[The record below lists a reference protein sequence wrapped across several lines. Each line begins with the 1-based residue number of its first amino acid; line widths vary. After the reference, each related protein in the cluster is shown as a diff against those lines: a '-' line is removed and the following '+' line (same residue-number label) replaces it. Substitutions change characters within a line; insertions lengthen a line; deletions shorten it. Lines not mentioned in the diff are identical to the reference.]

1 MYIEENENNMY
12 GELKTFYKKTF
23 NENKQANFIKSS
35 RKMRLSS
42 NGGLTYKSYI
52 KEKIKNN

>member
-1 MYIEENENNMY
+1 MY

-23 NENKQANFIKSS
+23 NENKQANLIKSS

-52 KEKIKNN
+52 KEKIKNNQN